1 MTKEQF
7 EQAEDVRKKI
17 EDIQEVRSN
26 ICKYPPSFLEIHVGH
41 GSSEQMMI
49 SDMIGHGGVV
59 AIREAILNYLDAEE
73 KRLEEKFSKL

>member
-7 EQAEDVRKKI
+7 EEAEDIRKKI

-26 ICKYPPSFLEIHVGH
+26 ICKYPPSFLKIHVGH
-41 GSSEQMMI
+41 GSSEQMI